1 LIFSDLALRISC
13 AITYFIN
20 TQQ

>member
-1 LIFSDLALRISC
+1 LIFSDLALQISC